1 MVWLSSKI
9 TTFESPNIIL
19 RIAEQTKRVLRKVLV
34 TLQSQGNSFIN
45 EASLNTSHLW
55 HACDPQ
61 VTHGHRPSEGELHD
75 EQNQMAKP
83 YGFSK
88 VFFQHLDVFV
98 HALKGV
104 EWYHLPVTN

>member
-1 MVWLSSKI
+1 MPTS
-9 TTFESPNIIL
+9 
-19 RIAEQTKRVLRKVLV
+19 
-34 TLQSQGNSFIN
+34 SFIN

-83 YGFSK
+83 YGFSQ
-88 VFFQHLDVFV
+88 VFFQHLDVFFMHSKEV
-98 HALKGV
+98 SD
-104 EWYHLPVTN
+104 TNFQWQTI